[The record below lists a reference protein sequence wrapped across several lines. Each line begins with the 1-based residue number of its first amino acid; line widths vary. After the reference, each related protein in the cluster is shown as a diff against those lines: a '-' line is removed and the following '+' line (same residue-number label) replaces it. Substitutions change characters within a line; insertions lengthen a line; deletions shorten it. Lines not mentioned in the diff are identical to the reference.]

1 MTVPGAAYLMKLPP
15 AERQAAV
22 DAALEAVREKSAEI
36 TRIEKAKTPDPR
48 TDLQYKTWRTMKL
61 FAVPIVR
68 HSDRA
73 ASIEVSRDGDPTGKH
88 AFIPLRSA
96 PIVLPESCD
105 PLQLVLIGKPI
116 AKWIAEKQ
124 GVSLSAVPVDL
135 VGDWSDDD
143 RELWA
148 RLCALASHININI
161 QRGGSARKPRRML
174 LSRSEAA

>member
-1 MTVPGAAYLMKLPP
+1 MIPGAAYLMKLPP

-22 DAALEAVREKSAEI
+22 EAALEAVRQESKRI
-36 TRIEKAKTPDPR
+36 TAREKAKTPDPR

-61 FAVPIVR
+61 FAVPVVR
-68 HSDRA
+68 HSDRL
-73 ASIEVSRDGDPTGKH
+73 ASIEVSRDGDAAGKH

-96 PIVLPESCD
+96 PIVLPESRD
-105 PLQLVLIGKPI
+105 PLQLVLVSKPI

-124 GVSLSAVPVDL
+124 GVSLSAAPADL

-148 RLCALASHININI
+148 RLRALATHINVNI
-161 QRGGSARKPRRML
+161 HRGGSARKPRRML

>member
-1 MTVPGAAYLMKLPP
+1 MIPGASYLMKLPP

-22 DAALEAVREKSAEI
+22 GGALEAVRENAAELAAF
-36 TRIEKAKTPDPR
+36 EKAKTPDPR

-61 FAVPIVR
+61 FAVPVVR
-68 HSDRA
+68 HSDRL
-73 ASIEVSRDGDPTGKH
+73 ASIEVSRDGDATGKH

-96 PIVLPESCD
+96 PIVLPESRD
-105 PLQLVLIGKPI
+105 PLQLVLVGKPI

-124 GVSLSAVPVDL
+124 GVSLAGVPTDL

-143 RELWA
+143 REQWA
-148 RLCALASHININI
+148 RLRALAGHININI
-161 QRGGSARKPRRML
+161 QRGGCARRPRRML